1 MEIRDEFDKRV
12 SEINSFYEIL
22 EIIEFE
28 KPKISAFNIDENKI
42 ENLVIDN
49 SKIDTLRSTSYLLLY
64 NLIESTIY
72 NSITTI
78 FDSIKDN
85 RLKYFDIIEEVQKYW
100 LNNLYKH
107 DDKKRKETII
117 DTIMNIATKI
127 FNNTIVLASNEI
139 NYGGSLDAET
149 IKDTAKLLKI
159 NAGNLHMIC
168 NKKPAI
174 GTTLIEIKRKRNWLA
189 HGEKSFIEVG
199 SSSTFSQLN
208 NAKIY
213 VIEFLSEYISSVES
227 YLQNQEYKKATV

>member
-22 EIIEFE
+22 EIIKFE
-28 KPKISAFNIDENKI
+28 KAKISAFNIDEDKI
-42 ENLVIDN
+42 EDLVIDN

-78 FDSIKDN
+78 FDSIKDKG
-85 RLKYFDIIEEVQKYW
+85 LKYFDIIEEVQKYW

-117 DTIMNIATKI
+117 DTIMNIATQI
-127 FNNTIVLASNEI
+127 FNNTIVLSSNEI
-139 NYGGSLDAET
+139 NYGGSLDAQT
-149 IKDTAKLLKI
+149 IFSTAKSVKMQVGNIRKIYDENTHGQTLL
-159 NAGNLHMIC
+159 
-168 NKKPAI
+168 
-174 GTTLIEIKRKRNWLA
+174 EIKRKRNWLA